1 MAKSRDPVSRLT
13 ERLTKK
19 YTPNQKAKLARVGK
33 GRYGEKDSTSRL
45 RGRRGVRARARAQR
59 IAIRQYN
66 GTYTQPNGGTI
77 TNS

>member
-1 MAKSRDPVSRLT
+1 MARRRDPVSRLT
-13 ERLTKK
+13 ERLTSE

-33 GRYGEKDSTSRL
+33 GRYGEPDSTSRL

-59 IAIRQYN
+59 IAMRQAN
-66 GTYTQPNGGTI
+66 GTYTQPSGGTT